1 MRSNLLPNNCT
12 NHRSAEQ
19 TDRQTASRFARRR
32 NRTCRRPSLRRGA
45 ALVEFAMVAPLM
57 ILFTMGLIDIG
68 RMTMVKQLLV
78 NASREGARQA
88 TLPNASTESV
98 QSQVLTMLT
107 NSGVNGSVSMS
118 PALISSAAPGTNI
131 TVTVTAEA
139 NSVSW
144 MGTSLFMYG
153 KNLTASTT
161 MRRESL

>member
-1 MRSNLLPNNCT
+1 
-12 NHRSAEQ
+12 
-19 TDRQTASRFARRR
+19 
-32 NRTCRRPSLRRGA
+32 
-45 ALVEFAMVAPLM
+45 
-57 ILFTMGLIDIG
+57 
-68 RMTMVKQLLV
+68 MVKQLLV

-88 TLPNASTESV
+88 TLPNATTENV
-98 QSQVLTMLT
+98 QSQVLTLLT
-107 NSGVNGSVSMS
+107 NSGVNGNVTMS
-118 PALISSAAPGTNI
+118 PSMISNAAPGTNI